1 MKVYGIHVY
10 SMSFIPDETRVQF
23 ISESLYLLLMPPV
36 LVYADFVI
44 WQCNLCICDHIHTVI
59 ANDGLQAIYTP
70 VTENRVRL

>member
-44 WQCNLCICDHIHTVI
+44 
-59 ANDGLQAIYTP
+59 
-70 VTENRVRL
+70 